1 MGISAGVRLIIS
13 PNTTIS
19 GVGQLG
25 ADLGKKMIR
34 HSVFGLNGKIPERGN
49 YTLHMQQKEGT
60 GPKYSIKCTATRLTH
75 GITRGPAI
83 FGTTAD

>member
-1 MGISAGVRLIIS
+1 MVISVEMRLITS
-13 PNTTIS
+13 LNTTTF

-34 HSVFGLNGKIPERGN
+34 HSVFGLNGKIPEGGKH
-49 YTLHMQQKEGT
+49 TLHMQQKEGT

-83 FGTTAD
+83 FGATAD